1 MAAAE
6 KRIAERQQWGIKD
19 IDSVKR
25 KQKRNLILQKLEEEA
40 GDMSGQG
47 KLKVQC
53 MINVMQRRLEIYIFY
68 IY

>member
-25 KQKRNLILQKLEEEA
+25 KQKRNLELQKLEEEA
-40 GDMSGQG
+40 GNEWARQT
-47 KLKVQC
+47 
-53 MINVMQRRLEIYIFY
+53 
-68 IY
+68 